1 MRFCASEW
9 EGGGGKEDHRADL
22 AKTFGRKEKRKAGKR
37 TGGERCGRQGYLH
50 YSGKGGGVEGMARVC
65 WEFTHPCGC
74 SFPQSIW
81 GGTEQENIGAP
92 PRSIINQ

>member
-1 MRFCASEW
+1 MHLN
-9 EGGGGKEDHRADL
+9 GKGAV
-22 AKTFGRKEKRKAGKR
+22 GRKITEQILQRHLEGRKSERLGRGQGEKGVAARVTFTIQAK
-37 TGGERCGRQGYLH
+37 
-50 YSGKGGGVEGMARVC
+50 GGVEGMARV
-65 WEFTHPCGC
+65 FTHPCGC